1 VIQLESDSLGKAD
14 GGATWSPDGE
24 WIAFSAR
31 EVGAENPDL
40 YLVRP
45 DGSDVQQVTY
55 TPDTAEYTPSWKA

>member
-1 VIQLESDSLGKAD
+1 MVARRRVDRVLR
-14 GGATWSPDGE
+14 
-24 WIAFSAR
+24 R

-45 DGSDVQQVTY
+45 DGTELRQVTD